1 MSRVMKKA
9 KGFTLIELMIVVAI
23 VGILAAVAYPSYMNY
38 VKRTHRAEIVGVLT
52 SASQA
57 LERFYTQAGQYSN
70 PASGTP
76 TMADPTG
83 NAYYTLA
90 VTRVAPVG
98 TTPSSFTLTA
108 APIAGTMMAG
118 DMCGSFYIDNTGLR
132 NNLNT
137 TSGGSVSTC
146 WGR

>member
-1 MSRVMKKA
+1 MKKT

-23 VGILAAVAYPSYMNY
+23 VGILAAVAYPSYINY

-70 PASGTP
+70 PASGVP

-83 NAYYTLA
+83 NAYYTLN
-90 VTRVAPVG
+90 VVRVAPAG
-98 TTPSSFTLTA
+98 TVPSTFTLTA
-108 APIAGTMMAG
+108 VPIAGTMMAG
-118 DMCGSFYIDNTGLR
+118 DMCGSFVIDNTGAR
-132 NNLNT
+132 SNLNNTAAGT
-137 TSGGSVSTC
+137 TAVC